1 MSIQE
6 KLAEVVN
13 VLSDLQAHYGDLP
26 EWLCTKITTSL
37 QTVTELQEELK
48 PKAVDVEKC
57 YEAYKNECNFPT
69 SINGIREVIAEIER
83 QKL

>member
-1 MSIQE
+1 MTQGIQE
-6 KLAEVVN
+6 KLAKIQ
-13 VLSDLQAHYGDLP
+13 DLLIDFATAIKVEQALT
-26 EWLCTKITTSL
+26 LL
-37 QTVTELQEELK
+37 TELQEELK

-83 QKL
+83 QKQ